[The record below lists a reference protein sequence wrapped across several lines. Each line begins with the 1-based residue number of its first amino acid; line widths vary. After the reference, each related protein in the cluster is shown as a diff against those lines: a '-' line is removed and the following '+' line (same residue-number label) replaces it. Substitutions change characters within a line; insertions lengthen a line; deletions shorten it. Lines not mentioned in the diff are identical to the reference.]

1 MEEIHPL
8 LKGLGGGKRF
18 FCAHRV
24 ENRPSVTACSL
35 SMTRTVGSSADKG
48 CSCVFLPAPATPTWP
63 PAMQWQ
69 ARLPYQN
76 RN

>member
-24 ENRPSVTACSL
+24 ENRPSVTA
-35 SMTRTVGSSADKG
+35 
-48 CSCVFLPAPATPTWP
+48 
-63 PAMQWQ
+63 
-69 ARLPYQN
+69 
-76 RN
+76 